1 MHSHCGVC
9 ARGGAGSRDLAS
21 TLRFN
26 MVLSG
31 SIVEPLDS
39 CSPDL
44 YVGHRASTAS
54 AAPKYTKGVLEL
66 GGVVLL

>member
-1 MHSHCGVC
+1 MKKKECMQG
-9 ARGGAGSRDLAS
+9 RPNL
-21 TLRFN
+21 
-26 MVLSG
+26 MVSFYECK
-31 SIVEPLDS
+31 VEPLDS